1 MAKIR
6 NYDTR
11 EVGDITGDE
20 FAVITDTTEEVTYK
34 VNLTDYIASMAGGGE
49 GATGDFLTKE
59 MRRVTVVDG
68 SVTSIVDETEWINVG
83 LQHDWNNQYPGQWDS
98 AVSMWYLGEAS

>member
-59 MRRVTVVDG
+59 MRRVSVVDG
-68 SVTSIVDETEWINVG
+68 SVTSIVDETEWVDISSRFVFS
-83 LQHDWNNQYPGQWDS
+83 QQYPGQWIEP
-98 AVSMWYLGEAS
+98 AQQYKLGEAT